1 MIYSKLSRK
10 KYSRDD
16 GWLAEL
22 VSSAHNDVSFT
33 DVHSY
38 LVVIK
43 PDSLRAM
50 HYHRTKEE
58 WLALASGKIKIVLE
72 NVETKEQE
80 IIVLDE
86 NSEDFSMI
94 YVPPMISHVVKNIG
108 GKNASLVVFSKTAE
122 LSGDTINYDM
132 EV

>member
-22 VSSAHNDVSFT
+22 VSSAHDDVPFT
-33 DVHSY
+33 DIHSY

-43 PDSLRAM
+43 PDSFRAM
-50 HYHRTKEE
+50 HYHRTKKE
-58 WLALASGKIKIVLE
+58 WLALTSGKIKIVLE
-72 NVETKEQE
+72 DIKTKKQE
-80 IIVLDE
+80 SIVLDE
-86 NSEDFSMI
+86 NSENFSMI
-94 YVPPMISHVVKNIG
+94 YVPPMIGHVVKNIG
-108 GKNASLVVFSKTAE
+108 RKNASLVVFSKTSE
-122 LSGDTINYDM
+122 IPDDTINYDM

>member
-22 VSSAHNDVSFT
+22 VSSDHDDISFT
-33 DVHSY
+33 GVHSY

-58 WLALASGKIKIVLE
+58 WLALTSGKIKIVLE
-72 NVETKEQE
+72 DIETKEQE
-80 IIVLDE
+80 SIVLDE
-86 NSEDFSMI
+86 NSEDFNMI
-94 YVPPMISHVVKNIG
+94 YVPSMIGHVVKNIG
-108 GKNASLVVFSKTAE
+108 RKNASLVVFSKTAE
-122 LSGDTINYDM
+122 IPDDTIDYDM